1 VTYEAFVET
10 AERLWA
16 EIPEEFKRGL
26 QGLHILEEARPD
38 PEEPGLLRLGEY
50 HDPGF
55 PSVLGG
61 FEGIGRHIALF
72 YGSFAA
78 LAAEEPGFDWE
89 EEIWETLL
97 HELRHH
103 LESLAWRNDLV
114 REDLEFLRRYR
125 RQS

>member
-1 VTYEAFVET
+1 MET

>member
-1 VTYEAFVET
+1 MTYETFVET

-16 EIPEEFKRGL
+16 EIPDEFKRGL
-26 QGLHILEEARPD
+26 QGLHILEAAKPD
-38 PEEPGLLRLGEY
+38 PEAPELLRLGEY

-78 LAAEEPGFDWE
+78 LAAEDPGFDWE
-89 EEIWETLL
+89 GEIWETLL

-103 LESLAWRNDLV
+103 LESLAWRDDLV
-114 REDLEFLRRYR
+114 QEDLEALRRYR
-125 RQS
+125 EGR